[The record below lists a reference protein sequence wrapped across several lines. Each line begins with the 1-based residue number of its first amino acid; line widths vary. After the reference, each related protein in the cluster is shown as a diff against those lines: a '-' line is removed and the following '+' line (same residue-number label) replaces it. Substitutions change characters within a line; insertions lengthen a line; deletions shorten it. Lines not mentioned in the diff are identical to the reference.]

1 VGLIAIGV
9 AAVAGQ
15 LASTARGANMLASV
29 VIGMF
34 YVLRMLGDLKSS
46 ALTWVSPIGW
56 AEKMEPWGSN
66 AWWPLALLAVCG
78 AALVAL
84 AIRLEARR
92 DLASGLI
99 PDRPGP
105 ADAGGSY
112 SSPLVLALRLQ
123 RAPIIG
129 WTATIV
135 LAALLFGS
143 VIQAMTNLVSDS
155 GSAAAIVRGS
165 GTDALVSLLVML
177 LGLVVAVFALHST
190 MQLRSDEAS
199 GILEP
204 QLAGALSRTRWAIER
219 LLIPVVG
226 SAVLLMTSGA
236 LMGIAYGALVGDPSK
251 TAQLTG
257 ASIAYW
263 PAVMVLVGVGVALF
277 GWFPRLSTPLTWGLL
292 GLMWILVLV
301 GDSLHLPDWLLG
313 SMPFEATPYLP
324 YESMTWTPLV
334 VMTAI
339 AAALFTV
346 GLAGFSRR
354 DIRTG

>member
-1 VGLIAIGV
+1 M
-9 AAVAGQ
+9 
-15 LASTARGANMLASV
+15 T
-29 VIGMF
+29 
-34 YVLRMLGDLKSS
+34 
-46 ALTWVSPIGW
+46 
-56 AEKMEPWGSN
+56 
-66 AWWPLALLAVCG
+66 
-78 AALVAL
+78 
-84 AIRLEARR
+84 
-92 DLASGLI
+92 LASGLI
-99 PDRPGP
+99 ADRPGP

-135 LAALLFGS
+135 ARRPALRVGHPGHDQPRLTTPAA
-143 VIQAMTNLVSDS
+143 QT
-155 GSAAAIVRGS
+155 AIVRGS

-334 VMTAI
+334 VMTVI
-339 AAALFTV
+339 AAALFAV